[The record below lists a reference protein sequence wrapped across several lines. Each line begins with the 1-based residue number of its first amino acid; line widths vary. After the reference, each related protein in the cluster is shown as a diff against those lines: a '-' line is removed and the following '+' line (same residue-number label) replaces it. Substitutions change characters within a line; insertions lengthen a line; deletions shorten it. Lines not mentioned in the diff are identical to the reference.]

1 MTPKTTKGLI
11 IGGLRLATSL
21 VVIYFRKQLKLLS
34 EACYYISG
42 GVVHALGMDNV
53 SITIFLKVTNESDLT
68 IDLSNMMFKV
78 YVNKMYVTKIVK
90 PEKQKI
96 LSKADVIIK
105 LDFQF
110 NPQDLL
116 RAGLANIAP
125 ILYDKEKLVID
136 IKGSL
141 SARTG
146 IVTLRDFPIEE
157 SITLKEILAPSP
169 DGNKC
174 KKKTA

>member
-1 MTPKTTKGLI
+1 MTPKTKKGLI
-11 IGGLRLATSL
+11 IGGLLLATSL
-21 VVIYFRKQLKLLS
+21 IVIYFRKQLKLLAN
-34 EACYYISG
+34 ACYTISG
-42 GVVHALGMDNV
+42 GVVHALGIDNV
-53 SITIFLKVTNESDLT
+53 SITLFLKVTNESDLT

-78 YVNKMYVTKIVK
+78 YVNKMYVTKIEK
-90 PEKQKI
+90 PEKQQI
-96 LSKADVIIK
+96 LSKADVVIK

-136 IKGSL
+136 VKGTL
-141 SARTG
+141 SAKTG
-146 IVTLRDFPIEE
+146 IVTLRNFPIEE

-169 DGNKC
+169 ERENC
-174 KKKTA
+174 KKKA